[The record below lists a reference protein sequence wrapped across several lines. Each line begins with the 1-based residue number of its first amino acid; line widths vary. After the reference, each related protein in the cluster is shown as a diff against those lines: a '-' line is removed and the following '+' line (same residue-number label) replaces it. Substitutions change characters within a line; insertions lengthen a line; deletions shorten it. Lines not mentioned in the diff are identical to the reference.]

1 MKAQVVGLKETLRDL
16 SKLDKELSKEIRKD
30 IRQTVQPLADA
41 INATVPGGPPLSG
54 MDHKGRTGWNNR
66 KKVVVKLDTRKPR
79 RYVDRP
85 GRTVTNVVRVTTKD
99 APTAIV
105 DMAGRAGGTQSR
117 ASQSRQ
123 RPNFAAALSSRLGP
137 PSRFMWPTADN
148 MVPEIQRNME
158 PIIKRVED
166 IMNRDLANTYRSA

>member
-16 SKLDKELSKEIRKD
+16 NKLDKELSKEIRKD
-30 IRQTVQPLADA
+30 IRNVVQPLADA
-41 INATVPGGPPLSG
+41 INSTVPGGAPLSG
-54 MDHKGRTGWNNR
+54 MDHSGRTGWKNH
-66 KKVVVKLDTRKPR
+66 KKVAVKLDTRKPKK
-79 RYVDRP
+79 YVDRP

-117 ASQSRQ
+117 APQPRR
-123 RPNFAAALSSRLGP
+123 RPNFSSALTSRLGA
-137 PSRFMWPTADN
+137 PSRFMWREADN